1 MYVIRTRTAEIV
13 PFAAHFC
20 DTSPSSNRLGTD
32 FAADLT
38 TTYPAITIARSDPA
52 SPRTAACSNA
62 ERGDLF
68 FEERR
73 AGTLLRGRWLVNRT
87 LVGVALQLTV
97 SINLCRRYFSRLLM

>member
-38 TTYPAITIARSDPA
+38 TTYLSRHYHSAIRPSIAA
-52 SPRTAACSNA
+52 N
-62 ERGDLF
+62 
-68 FEERR
+68 RR
-73 AGTLLRGRWLVNRT
+73 LLKCGN
-87 LVGVALQLTV
+87 GG
-97 SINLCRRYFSRLLM
+97 IYFSRSGAPERYCEGAGSSIAR

>member
-1 MYVIRTRTAEIV
+1 MYAIRTRTAEIA
-13 PFAAHFC
+13 PSAAHFC
-20 DTSPSSNRLGTD
+20 DTSPSSNPAGTD

-38 TTYPAITIARSDPA
+38 TIYLSRQYRHSAIRPSIAANR
-52 SPRTAACSNA
+52 ACSNA

-73 AGTLLRGRWLVNRT
+73 AGMLLRGRWLVNRT

-97 SINLCRRYFSRLLM
+97 SINL